1 MEAVAR
7 GQRGAAGSICQ
18 RASGV
23 REGEGAHVGP
33 RVLIWGL
40 EKSVGPVWGIRP
52 RRGRGGIWQVLG
64 PHCPGDLGSVGCSL
78 GLEGQDPVTRFA
90 RVQTGWLPRQRGC
103 LNRTVERSELGG
115 QEQP

>member
-33 RVLIWGL
+33 RVRIWGL

-52 RRGRGGIWQVLG
+52 RRGGAYGKCSGPTVLG
-64 PHCPGDLGSVGCSL
+64 TW
-78 GLEGQDPVTRFA
+78 GL
-90 RVQTGWLPRQRGC
+90 
-103 LNRTVERSELGG
+103 
-115 QEQP
+115 